1 MKYLINVTLTFLIAL
16 LLGLK
21 SNQLKAQDI
30 DTLTWEE
37 IVEIADTVLNSG
49 LDTIYIVEDTVNE
62 MAGYKTG
69 TSIECTATGS
79 AITVNLNKTIK
90 TINKGQFGVNVTGMF
105 TKSTLYGDIYSADQW
120 QWLSNMRP
128 KVLRFPGGSSSKFM
142 HLLPYKDGP
151 DVGTDFDPIKG
162 YGYDIVEIT
171 RYLDAID
178 NVLEAP
184 ADAASILA
192 ASEATY
198 SAWFN
203 DDVDLKKAFI
213 DYKEDYT
220 FQEQLAPGDMFI
232 DQFIELVNDI
242 ESFNSD
248 ATTPYQVEVIVC
260 LNILTETA
268 AQCLDIVQYLQS
280 NGVNVVGVELGNET
294 ANKFHKQ
301 IMKFDEFED
310 YWSYVDGDPVAGQTA
325 KETSLGEALFIPAA
339 NRNFF
344 YVFRNRAGANYKI
357 GLCADGFNEEGHVF
371 ITAPN
376 EEAGTRSID
385 WNVALQ
391 SHYSEN
397 LPGTSAKKFHAVILH
412 TYYSADSWYDECI
425 TTPGILNSYGC
436 PQWDFTDA
444 DTRIQPAF
452 DAARSNFRNFMLTRY
467 SADMNDFNIDL
478 QFDLTSADK
487 KDMWVTEWNL
497 KDEGTPNNG
506 KLFTNSYMH
515 TLLLQEWWMQ
525 NLKLNYTAGFRE
537 KFFKY
542 STLQNFAGGSGIA
555 LLTPA
560 DKPLELSILGK
571 NVYPYSEATADAEER
586 NYYVKRTTEFT
597 MELLGDINR
606 NNLNYFPATIAI
618 GGHNPN
624 LAPTFFITP
633 NKDFVYMYF
642 SNSRCNDQRYILN
655 PAGMYLLYGYSVEL
669 TNAEMFVVDAMQ
681 GYSQSGKSMLYD
693 FNSCYTAGSP
703 YDIEIDQ
710 TYNYINPGCAAAT
723 GSLCVTVPGFTSGY
737 VKIQV
742 VPAVPKIAEE
752 NTTETTIYPNPS
764 NTLINIASSE
774 VIISWEL
781 VTLAGVSLV
790 NEKYSTNTLD
800 ISKLPAGMYQI
811 IITFSDGSKEVKSF
825 VKS

>member
-1 MKYLINVTLTFLIAL
+1 MALGCFLTML
-16 LLGLK
+16 LVFH
-21 SNQLKAQDI
+21 SNQVKAQDI

-37 IVEIADTVLNSG
+37 IVEFADTVLNSG
-49 LDTIYIVEDTVNE
+49 LDTLYIVDDTLNE

-69 TSIECTATGS
+69 TSIECTAAGS

-105 TKSTLYGDIYSADQW
+105 TKSTLYGDIYSADQR
-120 QWLSNMRP
+120 QWLSDMMP

-151 DVGTDFDPIKG
+151 DAGTDFDPIKG

-184 ADAASILA
+184 SDATSILA
-192 ASEATY
+192 ASDATAL
-198 SAWFN
+198 SWFGG
-203 DDVDLKKAFI
+203 DEDLKAAFDGYVD
-213 DYKEDYT
+213 DYNY
-220 FQEQLAPGDMFI
+220 QEELAPGDMFI
-232 DQFIELVNDI
+232 DQFIDLVNDI
-242 ESFNSD
+242 ELFNSD
-248 ATTPYQVEVIVC
+248 ATTSYQVNVIVC

-268 AQCLDIVQYLQS
+268 SQCLDIVQYLQT

-294 ANKFHKQ
+294 ANKFHRQ
-301 IMKFDEFED
+301 IMRFEEFED
-310 YWSYVDGDPVAGQTA
+310 YWSYVDGDPVSGQAA
-325 KETSLGEALFIPAA
+325 KETLLGETLYIPATE
-339 NRNFF
+339 RNFF

-357 GLCADGFNEEGHVF
+357 GVCADGFNEAGHVF
-371 ITAPN
+371 RTDPN
-376 EEAGTRSID
+376 EDGGARSID

-452 DAARSNFRNFMLTRY
+452 DAVRSNFRNFMLTRY
-467 SADMNDFNIDL
+467 SADMNDFNTDL
-478 QFDLTSADK
+478 QFNLTSADK
-487 KDMWVTEWNL
+487 KDMWITEWNL

-537 KFFKY
+537 NFFKY

-560 DKPLELSILGK
+560 EKPLELTILGK
-571 NVYPYSEATADAEER
+571 NVYPYSDVTPDAEER
-586 NYYVKRTTEFT
+586 NYYVKRTTEYT
-597 MELLGDINR
+597 MELLSDINR
-606 NNLNYFPATIAI
+606 NSLNYFPATVAI

-633 NKDFVYMYF
+633 EKDFVYMYF
-642 SNSRCNDQRYILN
+642 TNSRCNDQRYILN
-655 PAGMYLLYGYSVEL
+655 PAGMYLLYGYTVEL
-669 TNAEMFVVDAMQ
+669 TNAEMFVVDALQ

-693 FNSCYTAGSP
+693 FNSCYTPASP

-710 TYNYINPGCAAAT
+710 TYNYINPGCAAAA

-737 VKIQV
+737 VKMQV
-742 VPAVPKIAEE
+742 APFVPKIGEE
-752 NTTETTIYPNPS
+752 INTEITIYPNPS
-764 NTLINIASSE
+764 NTVINLSSTRAIE
-774 VIISWEL
+774 SVEM
-781 VTLAGVSLV
+781 VTLAGVSLFRDM
-790 NEKYSTNTLD
+790 NTTNAIE
-800 ISKLPAGMYQI
+800 ISQLPAGMYNI
-811 IITFSDGSKEVKSF
+811 IITFTDGSKQIKSF